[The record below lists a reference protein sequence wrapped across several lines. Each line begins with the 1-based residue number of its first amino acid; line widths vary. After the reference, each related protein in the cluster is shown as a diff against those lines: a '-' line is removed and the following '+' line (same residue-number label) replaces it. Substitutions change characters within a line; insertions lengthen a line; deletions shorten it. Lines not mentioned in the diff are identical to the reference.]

1 MTLSPIEWLIL
12 ACFVGI
18 IAVPWIHGLIQSSGQ
33 LHPWQKTRRKKALNQ
48 LVGLG
53 CVVAGASLIYLTTK
67 DEAAPP
73 GPQRD
78 GIRPR
83 LNPENPVGHPLG
95 QSQLPDFEPYG
106 KMGEEMFASRVIAH
120 ATVPRSV
127 HKVAPGEA
135 PHYGANSM
143 LGVALRNVRKNERYV
158 VTIIGDRFVN
168 ESTET
173 VTIEQNADVVVA
185 QPWISYDY
193 AAIRKATQTTTFN
206 LTFKVRREDQ
216 PEVRSITRIWQLH
229 QINDCPF
236 FLNLGFVQAD
246 GSIRWEGS
254 THGSTY
260 AGFVNENHPWINSV
274 LVEARATQICGD
286 FIGYQGGTEKVWP
299 QIAAIWKA
307 LENRGLG
314 YSSIATTTNSRLH
327 SMQHVRFIDESLTT
341 RQANCV
347 DGSVL
352 MASILRKIGL
362 NVGIML
368 VPSHAYVTI
377 GDQKNEHFL
386 YAIETTLLG
395 KSDLNTAVKAASTEE
410 PYSLANLS
418 REPEKHKGDLYRFID
433 IGKQRKIGIQPIP
446 FEGPVQPAGPML
458 SLTAEPTG
466 SPAEVARQQR
476 IIVAEKLR
484 QRARGMEARLD
495 SKQGGNIFNI
505 HDEDFR
511 LAAYALFA
519 EIRNHQSA
527 FNKLRPPPPLSPI
540 GITET
545 DQILFER
552 YGRLIQ
558 TLRSGTL
565 DSNLEIRQ
573 EDVRL
578 AVELAEALFGIASL
592 PLEY

>member
-1 MTLSPIEWLIL
+1 MKIL
-12 ACFVGI
+12 NLL
-18 IAVPWIHGLIQSSGQ
+18 AVL
-33 LHPWQKTRRKKALNQ
+33 AL
-48 LVGLG
+48 
-53 CVVAGASLIYLTTK
+53 VVAGATVGFVIKQTTR
-67 DEAAPP
+67 DETVNAN
-73 GPQRD
+73 PQSVE
-78 GIRPR
+78 IRPSKVT
-83 LNPENPVGHPLG
+83 EAPLAPHLI
-95 QSQLPDFEPYG
+95 QAQLPDFEPYG
-106 KMGEEMFASRVIAH
+106 KMGEEMFASRIVAH

-143 LGVALRNVRKNERYV
+143 LGVALRNVFKDERYII
-158 VTIIGDRFVN
+158 TIIGDRFVN

-173 VTIEQNADVVVA
+173 VTIERNADIVVA

-206 LTFKVRREDQ
+206 LTFKVRREGQ
-216 PEVRSITRIWQLH
+216 PEGRSITRIWQLH

-236 FLNLGFVQAD
+236 YLNLGYVQMN
-246 GSIRWEGS
+246 GTIRWEGIAY
-254 THGSTY
+254 GSTF

-274 LVEARATQICGD
+274 LVEARATQLCGD

-314 YSSIATTTNSRLH
+314 YSSIATTTSSRLH
-327 SMQHVRFIDESLTT
+327 SLQHVRFVDESLTT
-341 RQANCV
+341 KQANCV

-377 GDQKNEHFL
+377 RDQKNEHFL

-395 KSDLNTAVKAASTEE
+395 KSDLNTAVKAATTEDT
-410 PYSLANLS
+410 YSLANLS
-418 REPEKHKGDLYRFID
+418 REPDKHKGDQYRFVD
-433 IGKQRKIGIQPIP
+433 IGKQREIGIQPIP
-446 FEGPVQPAGPML
+446 FEGSPQPAGPML
-458 SLTAEPTG
+458 NLSAEPTG
-466 SPAEVARQQR
+466 SPAEIARQQR
-476 IIVAEKLR
+476 IVVAEKLR
-484 QRARGMEARLD
+484 QRARGLEGRID
-495 SKQGGNIFNI
+495 SRQGGNPFNI

-527 FNKLRPPPPLSPI
+527 FNKLRSPPPLSPI
-540 GITET
+540 GIAET
-545 DQILFER
+545 DQLLLER
-552 YGRLIQ
+552 YGRHIQ

-565 DSNLEIRQ
+565 DTNYEIRQ
-573 EDVRL
+573 ADIHL
-578 AVELAEALFGIASL
+578 AVELSEALFGIASL